1 MGIQIGNWL
10 TFHAYKVDSNLQVH
24 NFCRFGIVGLHA
36 VASTCIQL
44 QALLMLWSMNAEI
57 WAPNTN

>member
-1 MGIQIGNWL
+1 MYFMQMGIQIGNWL
-10 TFHAYKVDSNLQVH
+10 TFHAYKVDSNLQVY

-44 QALLMLWSMNAEI
+44 QALLML
-57 WAPNTN
+57 